1 MASPS
6 ILLLVLTC
14 AGLPTA
20 PRDRALDQAVDPI
33 TFEGIAPDEPPLEA
47 ESEDATPNV
56 AEDDDEE
63 AVGDLLQNEV
73 PDQSGDLSVDVDRW
87 VLHDVLTQGFAE
99 TRPWT
104 DQLHSLDGQSAQ
116 LPAPASWE
124 ERLAEQRLLLR
135 LRGTPEQHREVDA
148 TRLAFDIPLANHAL
162 VDVYVDY
169 FTGRGR
175 LFFEKWLQRAQ
186 RYAPV
191 MQKILADRGLPKDL
205 IYLAMIESGFS
216 AKAYSTA
223 AAAGFWQFI
232 GSTGRVFGLTH
243 NTWIDERRDFI
254 RATEAAA
261 SYLGQLYA
269 QTGDWHIAWAS
280 YNAGEGRI
288 RRAMDKY
295 GTRDFWHLIEYR
307 KSLAK
312 ETMHYVPK
320 IIAAAMVAKDP
331 ARYGF
336 EIGPVTDPLLFDEV
350 TVRDATSLQA
360 IASIGGVS
368 VNTLRDLNPALLH
381 DVTPPGQTM
390 MVRVPVGKGEA
401 LTMALEGL
409 PRSRRLTYHQHRVR
423 SGDTLSAISRRYN
436 SDIDAIKDFNRLVS
450 TRLKLGQELIVPAV
464 PPQTTRARNPAAP
477 RGKQAGKPRA
487 RHVVASGETLWS
499 IARRYG
505 VTVDRIKSQN
515 RRRGNHL
522 TVGEVLEIF

>member
-1 MASPS
+1 MACPS
-6 ILLLVLTC
+6 ILLFVWTC
-14 AGLPTA
+14 VGLPTT
-20 PRDRALDQAVDPI
+20 PLDHALSSQAVD
-33 TFEGIAPDEPPLEA
+33 TSTLETIANDEAGE
-47 ESEDATPNV
+47 
-56 AEDDDEE
+56 DDEE
-63 AVGDLLQNEV
+63 EAAGDLLENDV
-73 PDQSGDLSVDVDRW
+73 PDPSGDLSIDVDRW

-104 DQLHSLDGQSAQ
+104 DHVRRLDGQSLLMAT
-116 LPAPASWE
+116 PPTWG
-124 ERLAEQRLLLR
+124 ERLAQQRLLVR
-135 LRGTPEQHREVDA
+135 LRGTPEQHHGIDDA
-148 TRLAFDIPLANHAL
+148 SRLAFDIPLANHVL

-191 MQKILADRGLPKDL
+191 MQKILAERGLPKDL

-261 SYLGQLYA
+261 SYLAQLYG
-269 QTGDWHIAWAS
+269 QTGDWHLAWAS

-336 EIGPVTDPLLFDEV
+336 ELGPVTDPLLFDEV

-360 IASIGGVS
+360 IASIGNLS

-381 DVTPPGQTM
+381 DVTPPGRTM
-390 MVRVPVGKGEA
+390 TVRVPQGKGEA

-409 PRSRRLTYHQHRVR
+409 PRSQRLTYHQHRVR
-423 SGDTLSAISRRYN
+423 SGDTLSAISRRYH
-436 SDIDAIKDFNRLVS
+436 SDIDAIKEFNRLVS
-450 TRLKLGQELIVPAV
+450 SRLKLGQELIVPAV
-464 PPQTTRARNPAAP
+464 PPQPSRLRNAAGP
-477 RGKQAGKPRA
+477 RGKAPGKPRA

-499 IARRYG
+499 IARKYG

-515 RRRGNHL
+515 QRRGNHL